1 MSSLWYVRLRWPS
14 TVFSVT
20 KSACAMSRLLSPS
33 AAISG
38 HAALAGGERRD
49 ERLLLQAVVPDR
61 LTGRIFAVKDTAQC
75 WAFLPGLVGASL
87 LIPLLGT
94 RTVFLLAGAGVLAVW
109 CLTWLALRDTWSEH
123 TRAVHGYA
131 LRRTDAQTA
140 GDVVSACA

>member
-1 MSSLWYVRLRWPS
+1 VALDRLLGDEERLRDVAVAEPLGS
-14 TVFSVT
+14 H
-20 KSACAMSRLLSPS
+20 L
-33 AAISG
+33 G

-94 RTVFLLAGAGVLAVW
+94 RTVFLLAGAGAGVRAVW

-123 TRAVHGYA
+123 PQPASRPAIGPLPARA
-131 LRRTDAQTA
+131 
-140 GDVVSACA
+140 